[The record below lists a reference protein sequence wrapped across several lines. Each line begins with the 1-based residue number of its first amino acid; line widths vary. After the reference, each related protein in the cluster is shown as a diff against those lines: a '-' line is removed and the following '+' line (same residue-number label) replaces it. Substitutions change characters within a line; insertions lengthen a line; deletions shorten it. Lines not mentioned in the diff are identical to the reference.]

1 MRICKVVLADIGQAD
16 VIAGI
21 QVEHVEAHSA
31 TDFESAVTTLEI
43 TIVKGAERC
52 AVIIILNAAVSSHCH
67 ISASIG
73 LDACLVADKVLVLDE
88 QRNLQVVQIVGELAG
103 ASVALATLLGIVQT
117 CLKEQRSPV
126 GELDAGCSADIQAAL
141 ETTAVELW
149 ALAVNVGSIYAQ
161 AQAEV
166 IAVPCDIFV
175 SVASHCLN
183 AGIIAITVSG
193 LRHCRQSENH
203 TQQA

>member
-52 AVIIILNAAVSSHCH
+52 TVIIILDAAISSHCH
-67 ISASIG
+67 ISASVG

-103 ASVALATLLGIVQT
+103 ASVALATLLGVIQT
-117 CLKEQRSPV
+117 CLKEQRCPV

-183 AGIIAITVSG
+183 AGIIAITVSR